1 MPSVASYAPFPN
13 PPDFPKMA
21 GNITILYCSFVCID
35 DGDVGPEIDRESFY
49 DVFESFG

>member
-1 MPSVASYAPFPN
+1 
-13 PPDFPKMA
+13 MA

-49 DVFESFG
+49 DVFESFGWHIEVISTYNYV